1 MKVAEALAMARAFL
15 RQRGIPAAALEA
27 ELLLAR
33 AAGTDRVGVYREAER
48 VFLPAEEEKLWELLR
63 RRADGEPVA
72 YLLGEKEFMGL
83 SFAVTPAVLIPRPE
97 TELLV
102 ETALLLL
109 GGEEEPLVAE
119 AGTGSGCIAVSLARY
134 HPGVVVYATDISPAA
149 LEVAAQNARRHGVEG
164 RVRLLRGD
172 LLAPLLALGFSG
184 RLSLVAAN
192 LPYVARGEIPQ
203 LPVEVSRYEPRVALD
218 GGEDGLDL
226 YRRLVPQAEELLR
239 PGGHLLM
246 EIGPSQAA
254 LVPTLFAGGPWQYAI
269 KEDLAG
275 RPRLVVA
282 GKG

>member
-1 MKVAEALAMARAFL
+1 MRMAEALATARAFL
-15 RQRGIPAAALEA
+15 RQRGVPGAALEA

-33 AAGTDRVGVYREAER
+33 AAGTDRVGVYREAQR
-48 VFLPAEEEKLWELLR
+48 VLLPAEEEKLWELLR

-83 SFAVTPAVLIPRPE
+83 SFAVTPDVLIPRPE

-109 GGEEEPLVAE
+109 EGEREPLVAE

-134 HPGVVVYATDISPAA
+134 HPGAVVYATDISPPA

-164 RVRLLRGD
+164 RVRFLAGD
-172 LLAPLLALGFSG
+172 LLTPLYTLGLSG

-192 LPYVARGEIPQ
+192 LPYVPRGEIPQ
-203 LPVEVSRYEPRVALD
+203 LPVEVSRYEPLVALD

-226 YRRLVPQAEELLR
+226 YRRLVPQAWEFLR
-239 PGGHLLM
+239 PGGYLLV
-246 EIGPSQAA
+246 EISPPQAGS
-254 LVPTLFAGGPWQYAI
+254 VPALFAGAAWQLSI
-269 KEDLAG
+269 KTDLAG
-275 RPRLVVA
+275 RERLVVA
-282 GKG
+282 RKG